1 MGVSIVH
8 RANCALTN
16 KFSFDAGYLQGL
28 TMERKE
34 TPSSKRSIVS
44 PCKYSAS
51 NENLQG
57 LTMERK
63 ETPSS
68 KRSLVVRAEQF
79 PWTAEA
85 ATLTR

>member
-1 MGVSIVH
+1 MSRLSIE
-8 RANCALTN
+8 RADVLTN
-16 KFSFDAGYLQGL
+16 KFSFDAEY
-28 TMERKE
+28 
-34 TPSSKRSIVS
+34 
-44 PCKYSAS
+44 
-51 NENLQG
+51 LQG